1 MGKMTLDLDDRSA
14 RLIHGTDVWAEMG
27 DLLSPYSDI
36 QAAITHVGADADQF
50 LPLRGPACIVV
61 NAEPKAMQ
69 DGLTDPEVLLGWT
82 RRGVRVYSLP
92 TLQATVIL
100 AQGVRSFVM
109 VGSAVAARASAS
121 RLGQA
126 VLVADE
132 PETVDEVRQ
141 AIEDWKQQ
149 AGDPLTDEW
158 LQSAVERHR
167 PAATRPAVRV
177 VEHLPDRRPAPPV
190 GYRPTAPDSTSST
203 HGYPAPAFNSPAPAH
218 ESTGMDLALTP
229 AAATDS
235 STTDSTDSTV
245 GPVDGPVAATE
256 AAAPAAPAA
265 PAATAAASSSGSAPE
280 PQNWASE
287 DDDELGAAGPVVWP
301 KPKYIYLAPLSR
313 QGRAS
318 ISALERLRHLKG
330 EHRVRSEQDGTPVL
344 EVEMFWRDEPA
355 KTPSKPS
362 VSYREGWHVVPIQM
376 MGTVRPTTTSQLS
389 APGRVLQS
397 YTDYSAHPARTYYYL
412 LTHVG
417 GHSMTFRVLRDML
430 AGLGERA
437 SFDHAYMMQHKVD
450 AILEL
455 WPEIPYSD

>member
-14 RLIHGTDVWAEMG
+14 RLIHGTDVWTEMA
-27 DLLSPYSDI
+27 DLLSAYSDI

-61 NAEPKAMQ
+61 NAGPEAMQ
-69 DGLTDPEVLLGWT
+69 DGSTDPEVLLGWS

-92 TLQATVIL
+92 SLQATVIL
-100 AQGVRSFVM
+100 AQGSRSFVM
-109 VGSAVAARASAS
+109 VGSAIAARASFG

-132 PETVDEVRQ
+132 PETVEEVRL
-141 AIEDWKQQ
+141 AIGEWKKQ
-149 AGDPLTDEW
+149 AGEPLTDDW
-158 LQSAVERHR
+158 LQAAVDRYRPTPPR
-167 PAATRPAVRV
+167 PADRI
-177 VEHLPDRRPAPPV
+177 VEHLPDRRSAPPAGHRPV
-190 GYRPTAPDSTSST
+190 GVDHAPSTSAQ
-203 HGYPAPAFNSPAPAH
+203 PAAAL
-218 ESTGMDLALTP
+218 ESRGTDPALTP
-229 AAATDS
+229 AAVTES
-235 STTDSTDSTV
+235 GTTENPV
-245 GPVDGPVAATE
+245 GRPASAPDAAVPPIPP
-256 AAAPAAPAA
+256 AAPAVVAPAAPAV
-265 PAATAAASSSGSAPE
+265 AAAPE
-280 PQNWASE
+280 PSNWAGE
-287 DDDELGAAGPVVWP
+287 DDDELGEIGPVVWP

-313 QGRAS
+313 EGRAS
-318 ISALERLRHLKG
+318 ISALERLRHLRG
-330 EHRVRSEQDGTPVL
+330 EHRVRSEHDGSPVL

-376 MGTVRPTTTSQLS
+376 MGTVRPTTTSQLT

-412 LTHVG
+412 LTHTAG
-417 GHSMTFRVLRDML
+417 RSMTFRVLRDML

-455 WPEIPYSD
+455 WPEITYAD

>member
-1 MGKMTLDLDDRSA
+1 MTLDLDDRSA

-27 DLLSPYSDI
+27 DLLSGYSDI
-36 QAAITHVGADADQF
+36 QAAITHVGGDADQF

-61 NAEPKAMQ
+61 NAGPAAMQ
-69 DGLTDPEVLLGWT
+69 DGRTDPEVLLGWT

-92 TLQATVIL
+92 TLQASVIL
-100 AQGVRSFVM
+100 AQGTRSFVM
-109 VGSAVAARASAS
+109 VGSAPASRASIP

-132 PETVDEVRQ
+132 PETVEEVRQ
-141 AIEDWKQQ
+141 AIQEWKQQ
-149 AGDPLTDEW
+149 AGRPLTDEW
-158 LQSAVERHR
+158 LQSAVQRHR
-167 PAATRPAVRV
+167 PAASRPVERV
-177 VEHLPDRRPAPPV
+177 VEHLRDRRPAPPV
-190 GYRPTAPDSTSST
+190 GYRPVTPPPKNVIAQPEATLE
-203 HGYPAPAFNSPAPAH
+203 P
-218 ESTGMDLALTP
+218 TGTDPALTP
-229 AAATDS
+229 PTVTESGTTQNPVGGQAAASDT
-235 STTDSTDSTV
+235 
-245 GPVDGPVAATE
+245 AASDTAAPDTAAADTAE
-256 AAAPAAPAA
+256 AAAAV
-265 PAATAAASSSGSAPE
+265 PAATASAPAPTAGQAQA
-280 PQNWASE
+280 PQNWASD
-287 DDDELGAAGPVVWP
+287 DDDELGRMGPVVWP

-313 QGRAS
+313 EGRAS

-330 EHRVRSEQDGTPVL
+330 EHRVRSEHDGTPVL

-355 KTPSKPS
+355 KTPSKPG
-362 VSYREGWHVVPIQM
+362 VTYREGWHAVPIQM

-412 LTHVG
+412 LTHTG

-455 WPEIPYSD
+455 WPEIPYAG